1 MQRLLLVD
9 DEAHNRKLLRMVLRQ
24 GQYEFA
30 EAETGTQALDVL
42 AKETIHLV
50 LLDLMMP
57 SPNGFDVLLAMRKD
71 DKLRSI
77 PVLVASAS
85 TAPEDVERSL
95 TLGASDYFMKP
106 LTEWDIRFQ
115 IPIKV
120 RNALAAHQ
128 ASEERLRAERM
139 KAVSAMAVAL
149 NHEINNPL
157 QVIQGNAQLL
167 IVQPG
172 LTPEAREKVARIRA
186 ATETIAGLT
195 HRIAALR
202 DVVTVDYPAGNRTT
216 VPMVNF
222 RASAEENGAPVGAGT
237 EPVVTGAEP
246 GATLESER
254 RVDPVLNQ
262 EIEPADQEGHA
273 PHDREAE
280 RSSE

>member
-1 MQRLLLVD
+1 MAPHLLLVD

-24 GQYEFA
+24 GGYEFT
-30 EAETGTQALDVL
+30 EADNGTHALEALERTPV
-42 AKETIHLV
+42 HLV

-71 DKLRSI
+71 DRWKEI
-77 PVLVASAS
+77 PVIVASAS

-115 IPIKV
+115 LPIKV
-120 RNALAAHQ
+120 RNALSTQ
-128 ASEERLRAERM
+128 RASDERLRAERM

-167 IVQPG
+167 YVHPG
-172 LTPEAREKVARIRA
+172 LSPESREKVARIRA

-202 DVVTVDYPAGNRTT
+202 DVVTVEYPAGNRTT

-222 RASAEENGAPVGAGT
+222 LASSDGAGGAAART
-237 EPVVTGAEP
+237 RSPEGEGNGGTTDEGTGEP
-246 GATLESER
+246 GSG
-254 RVDPVLNQ
+254 
-262 EIEPADQEGHA
+262 EIRS
-273 PHDREAE
+273 RE
-280 RSSE
+280 

>member
-1 MQRLLLVD
+1 MAPHLLLVD

-24 GQYEFA
+24 GDYEFT
-30 EAETGTQALDVL
+30 EADNGTQAIEALERTTV
-42 AKETIHLV
+42 HLV

-71 DKLRSI
+71 ERWKEI
-77 PVLVASAS
+77 PVIVASAS

-115 IPIKV
+115 LPIKV
-120 RNALAAHQ
+120 RNALAAQ
-128 ASEERLRAERM
+128 RASDERLRAERM

-167 IVQPG
+167 YVHPA
-172 LTPEAREKVARIRA
+172 LSPESREKVARIRA

-202 DVVTVDYPAGNRTT
+202 DVVTVEYPAGNRTT

-222 RASAEENGAPVGAGT
+222 HASADGS
-237 EPVVTGAEP
+237 
-246 GATLESER
+246 ATPES
-254 RVDPVLNQ
+254 
-262 EIEPADQEGHA
+262 GG
-273 PHDREAE
+273 EAE
-280 RSSE
+280 DTSRGDAKPGSGGIRSRESGTASPEAGS

>member
-1 MQRLLLVD
+1 MPHRLLLVD

-24 GQYEFA
+24 GEYEFSGA
-30 EAETGTQALDVL
+30 ENGNQALEIL
-42 AKETIHLV
+42 EKEKIDLI

-57 SPNGFDVLLAMRKD
+57 SPNGFDVLLAVKKSDR
-71 DKLRSI
+71 LRDI

-85 TAPEDVERSL
+85 TAPDDVERSL
-95 TLGASDYFMKP
+95 TLGAADYFMKP

-115 IPIKV
+115 LPIKV
-120 RNALAAHQ
+120 RNALAVNQ

-167 IVQPG
+167 FVHPG
-172 LTPEAREKVARIRA
+172 LPPETRDKVARIRA

-202 DVVTVDYPAGNRTT
+202 DIVTVEYPAGNKTT

-222 RASAEENGAPVGAGT
+222 KASPDGGAPKGPEAGT
-237 EPVVTGAEP
+237 GQGGSSGGPVKGAP
-246 GATLESER
+246 DSNPAVKSPESGTAS
-254 RVDPVLNQ
+254 PKS
-262 EIEPADQEGHA
+262 G
-273 PHDREAE
+273 
-280 RSSE
+280 S

>member
-1 MQRLLLVD
+1 MPHHLLLVD

-24 GQYEFA
+24 GEYEFL
-30 EAETGTQALDVL
+30 EAENGNQALEILEKQKIDL
-42 AKETIHLV
+42 I

-57 SPNGFDVLLAMRKD
+57 SPNGFAVLLAVKKNDR
-71 DKLRSI
+71 LRDI

-85 TAPEDVERSL
+85 TAPDDIERSL
-95 TLGASDYFMKP
+95 TLGAADYFMKP

-115 IPIKV
+115 LPIKV
-120 RNALAAHQ
+120 RNALAVNQ

-167 IVQPG
+167 FVHPG
-172 LTPEAREKVARIRA
+172 LPPETRDKVARIRA

-202 DVVTVDYPAGNRTT
+202 DIVTVDYPAGNKTT

-222 RASAEENGAPVGAGT
+222 KASPDGGAAKGQEAGKGQAGISGGPAKGAPEAKGPEANPAVKSPEAG
-237 EPVVTGAEP
+237 
-246 GATLESER
+246 
-254 RVDPVLNQ
+254 
-262 EIEPADQEGHA
+262 
-273 PHDREAE
+273 
-280 RSSE
+280 RSSPE

>member
-1 MQRLLLVD
+1 MPHHLLLVD

-24 GQYEFA
+24 GEYEFS
-30 EAETGTQALDVL
+30 EAENGNQALEIL
-42 AKETIHLV
+42 EKEKIDLI

-57 SPNGFDVLLAMRKD
+57 SPNGFDVLLAVKKSDR
-71 DKLRSI
+71 LRDI

-85 TAPEDVERSL
+85 TAPDDVERSL

-115 IPIKV
+115 LPIKV
-120 RNALAAHQ
+120 RNALAVNQ

-167 IVQPG
+167 FVHPG
-172 LTPEAREKVARIRA
+172 LPPETRDKVARIRA

-202 DVVTVDYPAGNRTT
+202 DIVTVDYPAGNKTT

-222 RASAEENGAPVGAGT
+222 KASPEAAAKGPEGGPAKGPGAGT
-237 EPVVTGAEP
+237 GQAGPVGGAAQ
-246 GATLESER
+246 GATEANPAVKSPES
-254 RVDPVLNQ
+254 
-262 EIEPADQEGHA
+262 G
-273 PHDREAE
+273 
-280 RSSE
+280 RSSPK

>member
-1 MQRLLLVD
+1 MVHRLLLVD

-24 GQYEFA
+24 GQYEFL
-30 EAETGTQALDVL
+30 EAETGAQALEVL
-42 AKETIHLV
+42 GKETVHLV

-71 DKLRSI
+71 DRLKNI

-167 IVQPG
+167 FVHPG
-172 LTPEAREKVARIRA
+172 LAPEAREKVARIRA
-186 ATETIAGLT
+186 ATDTIAGLT

-222 RASAEENGAPVGAGT
+222 HASPEEGNGALRRTTEEAQEPEDGGDVRARSSDRASP
-237 EPVVTGAEP
+237 
-246 GATLESER
+246 ES
-254 RVDPVLNQ
+254 
-262 EIEPADQEGHA
+262 G
-273 PHDREAE
+273 
-280 RSSE
+280 S